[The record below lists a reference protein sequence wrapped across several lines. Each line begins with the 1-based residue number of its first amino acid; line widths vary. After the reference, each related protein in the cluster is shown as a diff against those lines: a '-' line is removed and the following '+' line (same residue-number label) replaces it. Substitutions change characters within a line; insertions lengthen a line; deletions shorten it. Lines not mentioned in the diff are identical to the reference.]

1 MNISYINDLHID
13 HWVKWNPSQEKYKAR
28 VQKFIQDLIYRSNI
42 ENKEVMIIAGDI
54 SHFNF
59 INKWVLEV
67 FNEQFEK
74 TLVVTGNHDYYLI
87 SKNQKRKYKNSSMYR
102 AIEMAEIVD
111 DLGNVTYF
119 HSGWGDMYEIYKGVT
134 FAGSTMTSLPKTDE
148 EKSFY
153 QNVMN
158 DSKYIVEQ
166 PEMLNMMDMSAYNT
180 FTDKQVREE
189 INIDVFISHYPLVR
203 TYSHNK
209 HLNDGSLGSY
219 LCRVAEMVAPINFF
233 GHVHE
238 EDQLYEVVGAK
249 HYTNALG
256 YPQEKLSTII
266 RQIKI

>member
-1 MNISYINDLHID
+1 MLNISYINDLHID
-13 HWVKWNPSQEKYKAR
+13 HWVKWNPSQEKYKVR
-28 VQKFIQDLIYRSNI
+28 VQKFVQDLIDRSNI

-67 FNEQFEK
+67 FNKQFEK
-74 TLVVTGNHDYYLI
+74 TLVVNGNHDYYLI

-102 AIEMAEIVD
+102 AIEMAEIVEN
-111 DLGNVTYF
+111 LSNVVYF
-119 HSGWGDMYEIYKGVT
+119 HSVYGTGAFNYKDKV
-134 FAGSTMTSLPKTDE
+134 FAGVTMTSLPETDE

-153 QNVMN
+153 QNIMN
-158 DSKYIVEQ
+158 DSKYITSS
-166 PEMLNMMDMSAYNT
+166 PESYNSFDIT
-180 FTDKQVREE
+180 VYNYLKEL
-189 INIDVFISHYPLVR
+189 NIDVFISHYPLVR

-219 LCRVAEMVAPINFF
+219 LCRVDEMVAPINFF

-238 EDQLYEVVGAK
+238 ENQLYEVVGTK

-256 YPQEKLSTII
+256 YPMEGLGSII
-266 RQIKI
+266 RQVEI

>member
-13 HWVKWNPSQEKYKAR
+13 HWVKWNPSQEKYKVR
-28 VQKFIQDLIYRSNI
+28 VQKFVQDLIDKSNI

-59 INKWVLEV
+59 INNWVLEV

-74 TLVVTGNHDYYLI
+74 TFVVTGNHDYYLI
-87 SKNQKRKYKNSSMYR
+87 SKNQKRKYKNSSMIR
-102 AIEMAEIVD
+102 AKEMSELID
-111 DLGNVTYF
+111 ELSNVVYF
-119 HSGWGDMYEIYKGVT
+119 HSVYGTGAFSYKGKV
-134 FAGSTMTSLPKTDE
+134 FAGITMTSLPETDE

-153 QNVMN
+153 QNIMN
-158 DSKYIVEQ
+158 DSKYITSS
-166 PEMLNMMDMSAYNT
+166 PESYNSFDMTVYKYLKNL
-180 FTDKQVREE
+180 
-189 INIDVFISHYPLVR
+189 NIDVFISHYPLVR

-209 HLNDGSLGSY
+209 HLIDGSLGSY
-219 LCRVAEMVAPINFF
+219 LCRVDEHIAPINFF

-238 EDQLYEVVGAK
+238 EDQLYEVLGTK

-256 YPQEKLSTII
+256 YPQEKLGTII

>member
-13 HWVKWNPSQEKYKAR
+13 HWVKWNPSQEKYKVR
-28 VQKFIQDLIYRSNI
+28 VQKFIQDLIDRSNI

-74 TLVVTGNHDYYLI
+74 TLVVSGNHDYYLI
-87 SKNQKRKYKNSSMYR
+87 SKSQKRKYKNSSMYR
-102 AIEMAEIVD
+102 AIEMSEIVE
-111 DLGNVTYF
+111 DLNNVVYF
-119 HSGWGDMYEIYKGVT
+119 HSVYGTGAFSYKGKV
-134 FAGSTMTSLPKTDE
+134 FAGVTMTSLPETDE

-153 QNVMN
+153 QNIMN
-158 DSKYIVEQ
+158 DSKYITSS
-166 PEMLNMMDMSAYNT
+166 PESYNSFDMTVYKYLK
-180 FTDKQVREE
+180 DL
-189 INIDVFISHYPLVR
+189 NIDVFISHYPLVR

-219 LCRVAEMVAPINFF
+219 LCRVDEHIAPINFF

-238 EDQLYEVVGAK
+238 EDQLYEVAGTK

-256 YPQEKLSTII
+256 YPMEKLGTII
-266 RQIKI
+266 RQIEI

>member
-1 MNISYINDLHID
+1 
-13 HWVKWNPSQEKYKAR
+13 
-28 VQKFIQDLIYRSNI
+28 
-42 ENKEVMIIAGDI
+42 MIIAGDI

-74 TLVVTGNHDYYLI
+74 TFVVSGNHDYYLL
-87 SKNQKRKYKNSSMYR
+87 SKNQKRKYKNSSMNR
-102 AIEMAEIVD
+102 SLEIAEIVD
-111 DLGNVTYF
+111 ELNNVTYF
-119 HSGWGDMYEIYKGVT
+119 HSGWGEIYETYKGVT

-166 PEMLNMMDMSAYNT
+166 PETLNMMDMSAYNT
-180 FTDKQVREE
+180 FIDEQVKEE
-189 INIDVFISHYPLVR
+189 LKVDIFISHYPLVR

-219 LCRVAEMVAPINFF
+219 LCRVDEHIAPINFF
-233 GHVHE
+233 DHVHE
-238 EDQLYEVVGAK
+238 EDQLYEVVGTK

-256 YPQEKLSTII
+256 YPMEKLDTII

>member
-1 MNISYINDLHID
+1 MMNISYINDLHID

-28 VQKFIQDLIYRSNI
+28 VQKFVQDLIDRSNI

-67 FNEQFEK
+67 FNEQFDK
-74 TLVVTGNHDYYLI
+74 TLLVSGNHDYYLI
-87 SKNQKRKYKNSSMYR
+87 SKNQKRKYKNSSMSR
-102 AIEMAEIVD
+102 AKEMSELID
-111 DLGNVTYF
+111 ELSNVVYF
-119 HSGWGDMYEIYKGVT
+119 HSVYGTGAFNYKGKV
-134 FAGSTMTSLPKTDE
+134 FAGVTMTSLPETDE

-153 QNVMN
+153 QNIMN
-158 DSKYIVEQ
+158 DSKYITSS
-166 PEMLNMMDMSAYNT
+166 PEPYNSFDMTVYNYL
-180 FTDKQVREE
+180 KEL
-189 INIDVFISHYPLVR
+189 NIDVFISHYPLVR

-219 LCRVAEMVAPINFF
+219 LCRVDEHIAPINFF

-238 EDQLYEVVGAK
+238 EEQLYEVAGTK

-256 YPQEKLSTII
+256 YPSEKLGSII
-266 RQIKI
+266 RQIEI

>member
-13 HWVKWNPSQEKYKAR
+13 HWVQWNPSQEKYKAR
-28 VQKFIQDLIYRSNI
+28 VQKFIQDLINRSNI

-74 TLVVTGNHDYYLI
+74 TLVATGNHDYYLI
-87 SKNQKRKYKNSSMYR
+87 SKNQKRKYKNSSIYR
-102 AIEMAEIVD
+102 AKEMAEIVE
-111 DLGNVTYF
+111 DLDNVVYF
-119 HSGWGDMYEIYKGVT
+119 HSVYGTGVFSYKEKV
-134 FAGSTMTSLPKTDE
+134 FAGITMTSLPETNE

-153 QNVMN
+153 QNIMN
-158 DSKYIVEQ
+158 DSKYITSS
-166 PEMLNMMDMSAYNT
+166 PESYNSFDMTVYNYL
-180 FTDKQVREE
+180 KEL
-189 INIDVFISHYPLVR
+189 NIDVFISHYPIVR

-219 LCRVAEMVAPINFF
+219 LCRVDEMVAPINFF

-238 EDQLYEVVGAK
+238 DQLYEVVGTK

-256 YPQEKLSTII
+256 YPMENLNTII
-266 RQIKI
+266 RQLTII

>member
-13 HWVKWNPSQEKYKAR
+13 HWVKWNPSQEKYKVR
-28 VQKFIQDLIYRSNI
+28 VQKFIQDLIDKSNI

-74 TLVVTGNHDYYLI
+74 TFVVTGNHDYYLI

-102 AIEMAEIVD
+102 AKEMAEIVE
-111 DLGNVTYF
+111 DLSNAVYF
-119 HSGWGDMYEIYKGVT
+119 HSGFGEMLDTFKGVT

-153 QNVMN
+153 QNIMN

-166 PEMLNMMDMSAYNT
+166 PEMLNLMDMSAYKI
-180 FTDKQVREE
+180 FTEQQFKEQ
-189 INIDVFISHYPLVR
+189 IKIDVFISHYPLVR

-219 LCRVAEMVAPINFF
+219 LCRVDEMVAPINFF

-238 EDQLYEVVGAK
+238 ESQLYEVVGTK

-256 YPQEKLSTII
+256 YPMEKLGSII
-266 RQIKI
+266 RQIEI

>member
-13 HWVKWNPSQEKYKAR
+13 HWVKWNPSQEKYKVR
-28 VQKFIQDLIYRSNI
+28 VQKFIQDLIDRSNI

-67 FNEQFEK
+67 FSEQFEK
-74 TLVVTGNHDYYLI
+74 TFVVSGNHDYYLL
-87 SKNQKRKYKNSSMYR
+87 SKNQRKKYNNMSTDR
-102 AIEMAEIVD
+102 AKELSEMIEGLV
-111 DLGNVTYF
+111 NVTYF
-119 HSGWGDMYEIYKGVT
+119 HSAHGDEIEEFKGKI
-134 FAGSTMTSLPKTDE
+134 FAGATMTSLPKTDE

-153 QNVMN
+153 QNIMN
-158 DSKYIVEQ
+158 DSKYITSS
-166 PEMLNMMDMSAYNT
+166 PELYNSFDMTVYKYLK
-180 FTDKQVREE
+180 DL
-189 INIDVFISHYPLVR
+189 NIDVFISHYPLVR

-219 LCRVAEMVAPINFF
+219 LCRVDEHIAPINFF

-238 EDQLYEVVGAK
+238 EDQSYEVLETK

-256 YPQEKLSTII
+256 YPMEKLGSII
-266 RQIKI
+266 RQIEI

>member
-13 HWVKWNPSQEKYKAR
+13 HWVKWNPSQEKYKYR
-28 VQKFIQDLIYRSNI
+28 VQKFISDLSDRSNI

-59 INKWVLEV
+59 ISKWVLEV
-67 FNEQFEK
+67 FNEQFKK
-74 TLVVTGNHDYYLI
+74 TFVVSGNHDYYLI
-87 SKNQKRKYKNSSMYR
+87 SNSQKRKYENSSIYR
-102 AIEMAEIVD
+102 AKEMSEITD
-111 DLGNVTYF
+111 ELNNVTYF
-119 HSGWGDMYEIYKGVT
+119 HSVFGVMAEEYNGKV
-134 FAGSTMTSLPKTDE
+134 FAGATMTSLPKTDE

-158 DSKYIVEQ
+158 DSKYITSV
-166 PEMLNMMDMSAYNT
+166 PESYHSFDMAMYNSLNKTM
-180 FTDKQVREE
+180 K
-189 INIDVFISHYPLVR
+189 IDVFISHYPLVR

-219 LCRVAEMVAPINFF
+219 LCRVDEMVAPINFF

-238 EDQLYEVVGAK
+238 ENQLYEVVGTK

-256 YPQEKLSTII
+256 YPMENLDSII
-266 RQIKI
+266 RQIEI

>member
-13 HWVKWNPSQEKYKAR
+13 HWVKWNPSQEKHKAR
-28 VQKFIQDLIYRSNI
+28 VQKFIQDLIDRSNI

-102 AIEMAEIVD
+102 AIEMAEIVEG
-111 DLGNVTYF
+111 LSNVIYF
-119 HSGWGDMYEIYKGVT
+119 HSVYGAGAFSYKGKV
-134 FAGSTMTSLPKTDE
+134 FAGVTMTSLPETDE

-158 DSKYIVEQ
+158 DSKYITSS
-166 PEMLNMMDMSAYNT
+166 PMSYNSFDMVVYNYLK
-180 FTDKQVREE
+180 DL
-189 INIDVFISHYPLVR
+189 NIDVFISHYPLVR

-219 LCRVAEMVAPINFF
+219 LCRVDEMVAPINFF

-238 EDQLYEVVGAK
+238 EDQLYEVVGTK

-256 YPQEKLSTII
+256 YPMENLNSII
-266 RQIKI
+266 RQLIII

>member
-13 HWVKWNPSQEKYKAR
+13 HWVKWNPSQEKYKVR
-28 VQKFIQDLIYRSNI
+28 VQKFVQDLIDRSNI

-54 SHFNF
+54 SHFNL

-74 TLVVTGNHDYYLI
+74 TLVVSGNHDYYLI
-87 SKNQKRKYKNSSMYR
+87 SKNQKKKYENSSIYR
-102 AIEMAEIVD
+102 AKEMAEIVE
-111 DLGNVTYF
+111 DLDNIVYF
-119 HSGWGDMYEIYKGVT
+119 HSVYGTGALSYKGKV
-134 FAGSTMTSLPKTDE
+134 FAGITMTSLPETDE

-153 QNVMN
+153 QNIMN
-158 DSKYIVEQ
+158 DSKYITSS
-166 PEMLNMMDMSAYNT
+166 PEVYNT
-180 FTDKQVREE
+180 CDLTVYNYLKEL
-189 INIDVFISHYPLVR
+189 NIDVFISHYPLVR

-219 LCRVAEMVAPINFF
+219 LCRVDEMVAPINFF

-238 EDQLYEVVGAK
+238 EDQLYEVVGTK

-266 RQIKI
+266 RQIEI